1 MAKYI
6 DKAAVV
12 AEIKR
17 YKHKA
22 DERLK
27 IKGRTLAEDLKDLAL
42 QNLCGNLI
50 HFIDTLEVK
59 EVDEEYNGK
68 AMLHIL
74 TKGVEQ
80 GKREILDKAC
90 EWLKKN
96 RKNYSLN
103 ALGEEYL
110 IDDFKKAMKGE

>member
-1 MAKYI
+1 MAQYI
-6 DKAAVV
+6 DKDAVV
-12 AEIKR
+12 AEIER
-17 YKHKA
+17 RISVLKA
-22 DERLK
+22 NESV
-27 IKGRTLAEDLKDLAL
+27 ISMLAGGMFVNEFKDLL
-42 QNLCGNLI
+42 SFL
-50 HFIDTLEVK
+50 DTLDVK

-68 AMLHIL
+68 AMLHVL

-80 GKREILDKAC
+80 GKREILDNAC

-96 RKNYSLN
+96 RKNYSSN